1 MTIAEPTDAPTAL
14 APARPARPATGR
26 RDVWKLFA
34 VLLLLTAAL
43 RLPAFFVDVFNS
55 DETYLATQAQVI
67 NHGGNLYEQ
76 AADRKP
82 PLVPYIYAASFAI
95 FGTTGLWSVRV
106 VAMLAVALTAM
117 LLALEAR
124 RRYGQRAAWF
134 AGILFVVSMVAF
146 APQDGQAANFEVFM
160 LPATVAAIVLARRG
174 KGLGAGAAVAVATL
188 AKQTGVATLIPVF
201 YLLTRKGDRR
211 QVADAAVGFTLPIA
225 VVALL
230 VGPGQ
235 LLFWTVLGNGS
246 YIGVKT
252 ASTYVLSKFA
262 LMTLT
267 WAACNIPILFKLP
280 RAWRD
285 RRILSLD
292 GRSDADLWLW
302 LISGAVMVAIG
313 LRFFGHYY
321 MQLVPPLCLL
331 TAGALARGARRVAT
345 TVVAFAATCGLAFSA
360 AGYFMRP
367 FDPEPN
373 YTTVSRYLA
382 ANTKPNDPIL
392 VWGSVPEIYWASNRR
407 PATRYPTTL
416 TFLADVNPGRP
427 GTDADPKD
435 VDPIVWQYFYQDL
448 AKHPPRFVI
457 DTSPAR
463 IRGAQYAPI
472 GEFPRLQKLMD
483 EHYRYVRS
491 IDKIAIYERK

>member
-1 MTIAEPTDAPTAL
+1 
-14 APARPARPATGR
+14 
-26 RDVWKLFA
+26 
-34 VLLLLTAAL
+34 
-43 RLPAFFVDVFNS
+43 
-55 DETYLATQAQVI
+55 
-67 NHGGNLYEQ
+67 
-76 AADRKP
+76 
-82 PLVPYIYAASFAI
+82 
-95 FGTTGLWSVRV
+95 
-106 VAMLAVALTAM
+106 MLAVALTAL

-124 RRYGQRAAWF
+124 RRYGRRAAWL

-146 APQDGQAANFEVFM
+146 APQDGQAANFELFM
-160 LPATVAAIVLARRG
+160 LPAMVAAVLLARRG
-174 KGLGAGAAVAVATL
+174 KGYGAGAAVAVATL

-201 YLLTRKGDRR
+201 YLLAKRR
-211 QVADAAVGFTLPIA
+211 GRRGVTQAAVGFAIPVA

-246 YIGVKT
+246 YVGVQT

-280 RAWRD
+280 RAWLD
-285 RRILSLD
+285 RRLKSRD
-292 GRSDADLWLW
+292 GDTDADLWLW

-321 MQLVPPLCLL
+321 MQVVPPLCLL
-331 TAGALARGARRVAT
+331 TAGALSRGTRRAAT
-345 TVVAFAATCGLAFSA
+345 TLVAFAATCGLAFSA

-373 YTTVSRYLA
+373 YQTVSRYLA
-382 ANTKPNDPIL
+382 THTRPNDRVA

-407 PATRYPTTL
+407 PATRFITTPG
-416 TFLADVNPGRP
+416 FLADVNPGRP
-427 GTDADPKD
+427 GVEADPKN
-435 VDPIVWQYFYQDL
+435 VDPVMWQYFYEDL
-448 AKHPPRFVI
+448 AAHPPRYVI

-472 GEFPRLQKLMD
+472 GEFPRLQKFMD
-483 EHYRYVRS
+483 DNYRYVRS
-491 IDKIAIYERK
+491 IDEMAIYERR

>member
-1 MTIAEPTDAPTAL
+1 M
-14 APARPARPATGR
+14 
-26 RDVWKLFA
+26 
-34 VLLLLTAAL
+34 AL

-67 NHGGNLYEQ
+67 DHGGNLYEQ

-82 PLVPYIYAASFAI
+82 PLVPYIYAASFAV

-106 VAMLAVALTAM
+106 VAMLAGRAHRTAPRTGGAPP
-117 LLALEAR
+117 LRPARGVAR
-124 RRYGQRAAWF
+124 RDPVRRVDGRA
-134 AGILFVVSMVAF
+134 SRHR
-146 APQDGQAANFEVFM
+146 
-160 LPATVAAIVLARRG
+160 TVRPRTSSCSCCPRWWPGWSSRGAARR
-174 KGLGAGAAVAVATL
+174 LGAGAAVAVATL

-201 YLLTRKGDRR
+201 YLLARSRGRR
-211 QVADAAVGFTLPIA
+211 GVTDAAVGFAVPVA

-246 YIGVKT
+246 YVGVKT

-280 RAWRD
+280 RAWLD
-285 RRILSLD
+285 RKLISRD

-321 MQLVPPLCLL
+321 MQIVPPLCLL
-331 TAGALARGARRVAT
+331 TAGALARGTRRAAT

-367 FDPEPN
+367 VRPRAELPDREQVPRRPHDTR
-373 YTTVSRYLA
+373 TTRS
-382 ANTKPNDPIL
+382 L

-407 PATRYPTTL
+407 PATRFVDHAG
-416 TFLADVNPGRP
+416 FLADVNPGRP

-435 VDPIVWQYFYQDL
+435 VDPIMWQYFYEDL
-448 AKHPPRFVI
+448 AKHPPRYVI

-472 GEFPRLQKLMD
+472 GEFPKLQKFMD
-483 EHYRYVRS
+483 DDYRYVRS
-491 IDKIAIYERK
+491 IDKIAIYERR

>member
-1 MTIAEPTDAPTAL
+1 
-14 APARPARPATGR
+14 
-26 RDVWKLFA
+26 
-34 VLLLLTAAL
+34 
-43 RLPAFFVDVFNS
+43 
-55 DETYLATQAQVI
+55 
-67 NHGGNLYEQ
+67 
-76 AADRKP
+76 
-82 PLVPYIYAASFAI
+82 
-95 FGTTGLWSVRV
+95 
-106 VAMLAVALTAM
+106 
-117 LLALEAR
+117 
-124 RRYGQRAAWF
+124 
-134 AGILFVVSMVAF
+134 
-146 APQDGQAANFEVFM
+146 
-160 LPATVAAIVLARRG
+160 
-174 KGLGAGAAVAVATL
+174 
-188 AKQTGVATLIPVF
+188 
-201 YLLTRKGDRR
+201 
-211 QVADAAVGFTLPIA
+211 

-246 YIGVKT
+246 YVGVKT

-285 RRILSLD
+285 RRLL
-292 GRSDADLWLW
+292 GREGHTDADLWLW

-321 MQLVPPLCLL
+321 MQIVPPLCLL
-331 TAGALARGARRVAT
+331 TAGALARGSRRTAT

-373 YTTVSRYLA
+373 YQTVSKFLA
-382 ANTKPNDPIL
+382 ANTNPNDPIL

-407 PATRYPTTL
+407 PATRYATTN

-435 VDPIVWQYFYQDL
+435 VDPVVWQYFYADL
-448 AKHPPRFVI
+448 AKRPPRFVI

-472 GEFPRLQKLMD
+472 GEFPKLQKFMD
-483 EHYRYVRS
+483 DNYRYVRS
-491 IDKIAIYERK
+491 IDKIAIYEHK